1 MAKVSLVYCRDGAAD
16 DELLDLDDYIQTI
29 LIGESLI
36 ANRGFNHRDLVRRYR
51 TKPGHIV
58 AGRDVAPSG
67 ISSRYKGQIKKL
79 IDSRDLAFQ
88 ASDGITS
95 GSAMKVACIAGFYMG
110 SLDDLVKNTDV
121 ITRVTHN
128 AVDARL
134 AALLVALRFR
144 QIFLEEEN
152 STDHLRSTLVRAI
165 DQLDITGSAFFLTI
179 FDEGASLVNGS
190 SPTDRVLVD
199 LNRVVGLS
207 HVATSAPIAACLW
220 SFRPVNMRT
229 VLTTWDLHNKHEIR
243 AGDVVIRH
251 NAWCYQA
258 HQRHF
263 RDLGYTG
270 ADSKLLHDA
279 SSSHFDL
286 DTFFSISFSLLA
298 AQYGFE
304 DGVDESELDELTDN
318 LKVLARNL
326 IELSV
331 ESTPWPS

>member
-1 MAKVSLVYCRDGAAD
+1 M
-16 DELLDLDDYIQTI
+16 
-29 LIGESLI
+29 I

-51 TKPGHIV
+51 TRPGHIV
-58 AGRDVAPSG
+58 AGREVAASG
-67 ISSRYKGQIKKL
+67 ISLRYKGQLKKL

-88 ASDGITS
+88 ATDGITN
-95 GSAMKVACIAGFYMG
+95 GSAMKVACIAAFYVAD
-110 SLDDLVKNTDV
+110 LADLVKSTDS

-144 QIFLEEEN
+144 QIFLEKDN
-152 STDHLRSTLVRAI
+152 STDYLRSTLVRAI
-165 DQLDITGSAFFLTI
+165 EQLEIAGSDFFLQN
-179 FDEGASLVNGS
+179 FDQGASLVSES
-190 SPTDRVLVD
+190 SSADQLLAD

-220 SFRPVNMRT
+220 SFRPVDMRT
-229 VLTTWDLHNKHEIR
+229 VLSTWDIHNKYEIR
-243 AGDVVIRH
+243 GGDMVIRH
-251 NAWCYQA
+251 QDWRYQA

-270 ADSKLLHDA
+270 ADSKLLNEE
-279 SSSHFDL
+279 SFSHFDL

-298 AQYGFE
+298 ALHGFE
-304 DGVDESELDELTDN
+304 DCVEEGELDELTDN
-318 LKVLARNL
+318 LEMLARNL

-331 ESTPWPS
+331 